1 MKRASLN
8 SLRTEKATIHELK
21 SVQCADIPTDLR
33 KNKKYLAMYVGYVF
47 VCNSTSFKDCV
58 KNKRYT
64 CASEQ
69 VDVAKEIETD
79 AIIFLHVPESN
90 KLIGPFTVAD
100 EKRTNLQPGTWT
112 SSIDQRSLSGNIKI
126 EWEELHELEKAQ
138 EKFSFLKDLNTC
150 TLSQSQIQEMLD
162 ALKEAPK
169 LESTQ

>member
-1 MKRASLN
+1 
-8 SLRTEKATIHELK
+8 
-21 SVQCADIPTDLR
+21 
-33 KNKKYLAMYVGYVF
+33 MYVGYVF
-47 VCNSTSFKDCV
+47 VCNSSSFKDCV

-69 VDVAKEIETD
+69 VDVAQEIETD
-79 AIIFLHVPESN
+79 AVIFLYVSESN

-112 SSIDQRSLSGNIKI
+112 SSIERSSLSGNIKV
-126 EWEELHELEKAQ
+126 EWEELHELENAQ
-138 EKFSFLKDLNTC
+138 EKFALLKDLNTC

-169 LESTQ
+169 VQSAR

>member
-1 MKRASLN
+1 
-8 SLRTEKATIHELK
+8 
-21 SVQCADIPTDLR
+21 
-33 KNKKYLAMYVGYVF
+33 MYVGYVF
-47 VCNSTSFKDCV
+47 VCNSSSFKDCI
-58 KNKRYT
+58 KEKRYT

-79 AIIFLHVPESN
+79 AVIFLYVSESN

-112 SSIDQRSLSGNIKI
+112 SSIERNSLSGNIKV
-126 EWEELHELEKAQ
+126 EWEDLHELENAQ
-138 EKFSFLKDLNTC
+138 EKFAFLEDLKTC

-169 LESTQ
+169 LQSVQ